1 MMMIWC
7 FQTVLLFI
15 AHLVLSDWAPA
26 APPTQNSFFYSDYL
40 NESGNNE
47 RMHII
52 AQTLTF

>member
-1 MMMIWC
+1 MMIWC